1 MHKNDSD
8 VSMIHSSLVY
18 FEMEITSLISEEAL
32 ISTTSRRK
40 RYPKKAVLRLE
51 MIYKKNRKALKEL
64 QVKTEKRKIDLSDL
78 NVEPSKDVAT
88 LLEVTSKK
96 MKENQDDVINKREK
110 VNRIVDA
117 FKMLKNVEDAAK
129 INEEVMSKS

>member
-1 MHKNDSD
+1 M
-8 VSMIHSSLVY
+8 
-18 FEMEITSLISEEAL
+18 
-32 ISTTSRRK
+32 
-40 RYPKKAVLRLE
+40 
-51 MIYKKNRKALKEL
+51 
-64 QVKTEKRKIDLSDL
+64 
-78 NVEPSKDVAT
+78 
-88 LLEVTSKK
+88 EVTSKK

>member
-1 MHKNDSD
+1 M
-8 VSMIHSSLVY
+8 
-18 FEMEITSLISEEAL
+18 
-32 ISTTSRRK
+32 
-40 RYPKKAVLRLE
+40 RLE

-78 NVEPSKDVAT
+78 NVEPSKEVAT

-96 MKENQDDVINKREK
+96 LKENQDDVINKREK